1 MRALEEE
8 EEEEVVVPSC
18 LLEGQQ
24 VWTREEEEEDSDL
37 KRHRRRAATR
47 AALAQ
52 VAELLFLW
60 EVRVVR
66 LHLTGRLRL
75 AAMAHRH
82 LDPTRRLAEAR
93 ALEEVLRRRIL
104 EAATPQWVWVVAVR
118 QMPGQAAHASPLDE
132 TGADDNHKAA
142 KFFGKRL

>member
-1 MRALEEE
+1 MRALEE

-24 VWTREEEEEDSDL
+24 VWTREEEVEEDSDL
-37 KRHRRRAATR
+37 KRHRRRAAIR

-93 ALEEVLRRRIL
+93 AGGGSQTPNFGGGNTSMGLGGGGQANAGASSARKPTRRNGRRR
-104 EAATPQWVWVVAVR
+104 
-118 QMPGQAAHASPLDE
+118 
-132 TGADDNHKAA
+132 
-142 KFFGKRL
+142 